1 MALIVTISGSPS
13 ATSRTTALALHVGG
27 QLAGR
32 GFEVRSIAV
41 RDLDATALLHGRAD
55 APGVREAIALVAA
68 ADAVVIATPV
78 YKAAYTGVLKAF
90 LDLLPQFGLA
100 GKTVLPLATGGTI
113 AHVLA
118 IDYGLRPV
126 LASLGAL
133 HIVNGLFV
141 LDKLLE
147 QADTGLQIDADIAK
161 RLDAVIDEFSL
172 SVARHHGKK
181 TDVANAA
188 PAAQAV

>member
-13 ATSRTTALALHVGG
+13 ATSRTTALALHVGA

-32 GFEVRSIAV
+32 GFEVRSIGV
-41 RDLDATALLHGRAD
+41 RDFDPAALLHARVDDPGIRD
-55 APGVREAIALVAA
+55 AVALVAA

-90 LDLLPQFGLA
+90 LDLLPQFGLT
-100 GKTVLPLATGGTI
+100 GKTVLPLATGGSI

-147 QADTGLQIDADIAK
+147 FSDTGLKIDADIGK
-161 RLDAVIDEFSL
+161 RLDGVVDEFAL
-172 SVARHHGKK
+172 SVERHARPRA
-181 TDVANAA
+181 VATAA
-188 PAAQAV
+188 TTA

>member
-1 MALIVTISGSPS
+1 MSLIVTISGSPS
-13 ATSRTTALALHVGG
+13 ATSRTSALALHVGA

-41 RDLDATALLHGRAD
+41 RDLDPEALLHARVD
-55 APGVREAIALVAA
+55 APAIRDALALVAL

-147 QADTGLQIDADIAK
+147 SSDTGLKIEADIGK
-161 RLDAVIDEFSL
+161 RLDGVVDEFAL
-172 SVARHHGKK
+172 SVERHGRPRS
-181 TDVANAA
+181 A
-188 PAAQAV
+188 PAVLLAATSP

>member
-1 MALIVTISGSPS
+1 MPLIVTISGSPS
-13 ATSRTTALALHVGG
+13 AMSRTSGLALHVGA

-32 GFEVRSIAV
+32 GFEVRSISV
-41 RDLDATALLHGRAD
+41 RELDPEALLHGRVD
-55 APGVREAIALVAA
+55 AAGVSDAIALVAA

-100 GKTVLPLATGGTI
+100 GKTVLPLATGGSI

-141 LDKLLE
+141 LDKLIEHADSGIKLE
-147 QADTGLQIDADIAK
+147 DDIAK
-161 RLDAVIDEFSL
+161 RLAGVIDEFAL
-172 SVARHHGKK
+172 SVERHHTRGS
-181 TDVANAA
+181 DPLMRSLA
-188 PAAQAV
+188 

>member
-13 ATSRTTALALHVGG
+13 PTSRTTALAAHVGAKLG
-27 QLAGR
+27 GR
-32 GFEVRSIAV
+32 GFEVKAIAV
-41 RDLDATALLHGRAD
+41 RDLDPAALLHARLD
-55 APGVREAIALVAA
+55 DPGVRDAVALVAA

-90 LDLLPQFGLA
+90 LDLLPQFGLT
-100 GKTVLPLATGGTI
+100 GKTVLPLATGGSI

-147 QADTGLQIDADIAK
+147 YSDTGLKIEADIGK
-161 RLDAVIDEFSL
+161 RLDGVVDEFAASVERHVRPRTASL
-172 SVARHHGKK
+172 TA
-181 TDVANAA
+181 
-188 PAAQAV
+188 